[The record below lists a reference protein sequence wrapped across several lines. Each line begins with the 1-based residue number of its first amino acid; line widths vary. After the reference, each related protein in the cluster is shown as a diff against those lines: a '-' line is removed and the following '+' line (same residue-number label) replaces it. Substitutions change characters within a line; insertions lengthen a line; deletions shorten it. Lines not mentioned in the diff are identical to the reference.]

1 MTHAACFEQADATG
15 WSTGRGLAAIL
26 ALGIVVRIGLF
37 AAWSSWSPLLNSDAE
52 DYHGLASRLV
62 TTGAYS
68 NENGQLISL
77 RPPLYPAINAMIYRW
92 AGVGN
97 DNAVRAVQAVVS
109 LLIAVMIYWLGTIV
123 FSKQVALWAAGI
135 TCFYP
140 AFLAYSN
147 VVLSEVWFTFFAI
160 GSIALTLAAIKRES
174 ILILAIAGAAIGLAA
189 LTRSIM
195 LLFVPLLGIYL
206 LWAWPG
212 TMGRRILAAAVPVF
226 VFAAVIFPWALRN
239 TRLQQTL
246 TFIDVMGG
254 RNAMMGNYE
263 HTPTERSW
271 ATISDV
277 VGDKAWHVV
286 LLQGLDGKPFDTQGQ
301 LDKLALA
308 HGIRY
313 VIGHPFT
320 TLKRDVVKFFNFWQL
335 ERTFSAA
342 ASQGYFGTISAAT
355 KLAIAAIFCGSSVAV
370 LYTAMFG
377 ICVTPPRDVKQHVFL
392 VMAIL
397 FPCAIHSLIFAHER
411 YRLPMMPLMIL
422 YASAALVGWRSVWE
436 RRGTVGFRVAVG
448 LCLLL
453 TLGWLREL
461 VMVDL
466 RLFEGKVG

>member
-1 MTHAACFEQADATG
+1 M
-15 WSTGRGLAAIL
+15 LAAIL
-26 ALGIVVRIGLF
+26 ALGVVVRVCLF
-37 AAWSSWSPLLNSDAE
+37 VAWGSWSPLLNSDAE
-52 DYHGLASRLV
+52 DYHGLANRLV

-68 NENGQLISL
+68 NERGQRISL
-77 RPPLYPAINAMIYRW
+77 RPPLYPAINAIIYRV

-109 LLIAVMIYWLGTIV
+109 LLIAVLVYWIGTIV
-123 FSKQVALWAAGI
+123 YSKQVALWAAGI

-147 VVLSEVWFTFFAI
+147 VVLSEIWFTFFAI
-160 GSIALTLAAIKRES
+160 GSIALTLAAVRRES
-174 ILILAIAGAAIGLAA
+174 ILVLAIAGAAVGLAA

-195 LLFVPLLGIYL
+195 LLFVPLLGLYL
-206 LWAWPG
+206 LWVWPG
-212 TMGRRILAAAVPVF
+212 SISRRLLAATVPAV

-271 ATISDV
+271 ATISDS

-286 LLQGLDGKPFDTQGQ
+286 LLQELDGKPFDTQGQ

-313 VIGHPFT
+313 VLNHPFT
-320 TLKRDVVKFFNFWQL
+320 TLKRDIVKFFNFWQL

-342 ASQGYFGTISAAT
+342 ASQGYFGTISKGT
-355 KLAIAAIFCGSSVAV
+355 KLVVAAIFCGSCIAV
-370 LYTAMFG
+370 LFAAMFG
-377 ICVTPPRDVKQHVFL
+377 ICVTPPRDVKQHVL
-392 VMAIL
+392 LLMAIL

-422 YASAALVGWRSVWE
+422 YAAAAIVGWRVVWE
-436 RRGTVGFRVAVG
+436 RRGTLSFRVASG

-453 TLGWLREL
+453 TAGWLREL

-466 RLFEGKVG
+466 QLLEGKVG